1 MLCTPSFL
9 VFLPDLALH
18 FVMSS
23 SPSVFQE
30 TFSMLGEGEGDA
42 DSDVT

>member
-1 MLCTPSFL
+1 MLCNPGFL

-18 FVMSS
+18 FVISS
-23 SPSVFQE
+23 SLTCFKE
-30 TFSMLGEGEGDA
+30 HFSMLGEGEGVG